1 MKNGKKF
8 TRLFLMFG
16 VLLTLCTS
24 TFAAPATE
32 WPVDIHVMTMEE
44 RAEMQD
50 QTGDK
55 VTIGTAYLSKNNTSG
70 TNGNICSP
78 FTAEK
83 TGMAFVLINAPG
95 ATDYNVQL
103 YVGKPGEGERV
114 SNYATVDVNNGVYFT
129 VLTIGAEYYIKIS
142 SSTLVTNG
150 CTATYEAIAFDV
162 AAENVN

>member
-1 MKNGKKF
+1 
-8 TRLFLMFG
+8 MFG

-50 QTGDK
+50 QAGDK

-83 TGMAFVLINAPG
+83 TGMAFVLINA
-95 ATDYNVQL
+95 
-103 YVGKPGEGERV
+103 RV
-114 SNYATVDVNNGVYFT
+114 LLITTSNSMWASPVKESASPTMPQ
-129 VLTIGAEYYIKIS
+129 
-142 SSTLVTNG
+142 
-150 CTATYEAIAFDV
+150 
-162 AAENVN
+162 